1 MAAFKNK
8 DNGTWY
14 VQFRYT
20 DWKGERQQKL
30 KRGFATKREALEWER
45 EFLMEKQADVNMS
58 FESFVALYE
67 KDIKPKLKLNTWLT
81 KESIIKKKIL
91 PYFANRKLS
100 EITAK
105 DIIRWQNEIRELRDC
120 HGKPLSKTYLK
131 TVHNQLSA
139 IFNHAARFYGLNI
152 NPARQAGNM
161 GAEERKEM
169 LFWTREEYTRFSE
182 AMMDKPLSFYA
193 FEVLYWCGVREGE
206 LLALT
211 PADFDFEKR
220 TVTINKSYQR
230 LNKQDVVT
238 TPKTPKSNRV
248 IQMPQFLCDE
258 LQDYLKQLYGV
269 EPDSR
274 MFPIS
279 KSYLHREMD
288 RGCKQTGVKR
298 IRIHDLRHPYVKH
311 TTKIFSLRLMDFQAQ
326 VYPDARR
333 KTRGACQPHRGGQS
347 QSPARPLCNRKRFS
361 CLPPQSK
368 MSWILYAI
376 SMRLSGY
383 TSTRSISNS
392 ASSVVS
398 VSASKIALDASLRL
412 SCRACSSCFCFA
424 CANTAA

>member
-45 EFLMEKQADVNMS
+45 EFLMEKQADVNMT

-67 KDIKPKLKLNTWLT
+67 RDIKPKLKLNTWLT

-91 PYFANRKLS
+91 PYFAKRKLS

-105 DIIRWQNEIRELRDC
+105 DIMRWQNEIREMRDC

-139 IFNHAARFYGLNI
+139 IFNHAARFYGLNL

-169 LFWTREEYTRFSE
+169 LFWTREEYTKFSE

-193 FEVLYWCGVREGE
+193 FEVLYWCGIREGE

-220 TVTINKSYQR
+220 TLTINKSYQR
-230 LNKQDVVT
+230 LNKQDIIT

-326 VYPDARR
+326 AYPDARR
-333 KTRGACQPHRGGQS
+333 KTRGACQLHRGGQS
-347 QSPARPLCNRKRFS
+347 RSPVRPLCNRKRFS

-368 MSWILYAI
+368 MSWILCAI